1 MFALGLSM
9 LFDRMAAFRQKTSI
23 PPRRLAACG
32 KTPRANSDFGIRPS
46 RPVPQKPHQAACLQE
61 QISPKSLGLARP
73 VIEASKGGIVIGGFV
88 GVVVDYYSRRVAT
101 YVSSAILL
109 LPSAS
114 DVWLSSVNATL
125 DVQHRVRRTGRAI
138 DPYRNTM
145 QTPDA

>member
-32 KTPRANSDFGIRPS
+32 KIPRANSDFGIRPS

-73 VIEASKGGIVIGGFV
+73 VIEASKGGIVIGGSV
-88 GVVVDYYSRRVAT
+88 GVVVDYYSKRVAM
-101 YVSSAILL
+101 YVSSAIS
-109 LPSAS
+109 SAS
-114 DVWLSSVNATL
+114 DHWLSSVNATL

>member
-1 MFALGLSM
+1 M
-9 LFDRMAAFRQKTSI
+9 
-23 PPRRLAACG
+23 
-32 KTPRANSDFGIRPS
+32 
-46 RPVPQKPHQAACLQE
+46 
-61 QISPKSLGLARP
+61 GLARP

-125 DVQHRVRRTGRAI
+125 DVQHRVRKAGRAI